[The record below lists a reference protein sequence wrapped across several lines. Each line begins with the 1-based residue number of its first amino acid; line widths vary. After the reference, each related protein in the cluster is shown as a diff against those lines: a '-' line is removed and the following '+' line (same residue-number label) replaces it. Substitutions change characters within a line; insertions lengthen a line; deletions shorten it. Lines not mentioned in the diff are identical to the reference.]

1 MDEHLRAT
9 ASVWD
14 ARYQAQSDPWRSAGV
29 SQVAARLLRTHVRG
43 RLLLEIGCGVGADAS
58 GLAEAGFE
66 YLGIDWSPTAITRA
80 TETVSR
86 SEVTFRTVDFM
97 KWRNPGSFDVVYE
110 KGVFHGIGG
119 VRSRK
124 AFIRRVAHALA
135 PKGVWLCIC
144 GSADCQREG
153 FAHGAIYLRDLIG
166 PGEIWFEILE
176 ATKSRYGLANSQND
190 FDAWYVA
197 MRRR

>member
-1 MDEHLRAT
+1 MNEHARAT
-9 ASVWD
+9 APEWD
-14 ARYQAQSDPWRSAGV
+14 ARYQVQRDPWQSAGV
-29 SQVAARLLRTHVRG
+29 SQVTTRLLRVHSQG
-43 RLLLEIGCGVGADAS
+43 RRLLEIGCGVGVDAA

-66 YLGIDWSPTAITRA
+66 YLGIDWSPAAVIRA
-80 TETVSR
+80 AETVNGRGVSFQ
-86 SEVTFRTVDFM
+86 TTNFM
-97 KWRNPGSFDVVYE
+97 KWREPGPFDVVYD

-135 PKGVWLCIC
+135 PQGVWLCVC
-144 GSADCQREG
+144 GSADRQSED
-153 FAHGAIYLRDLIG
+153 FNHGAIYLRELIG
-166 PGEIWFEILE
+166 PGEVWFEILE
-176 ATKSRYGLANSQND
+176 ATKSRYGLAESQHD